1 MRKQKIKTVEQRR
14 LLLKLKN
21 LFTNIKRFKRPFSIK
36 KFFNNILIENF
47 LKMCFLLCLSQW
59 QNALFQESL
68 QYILSNKIIF
78 CITYCYHVSPAP
90 VTVYIA
96 SPSTSQEL
104 IASFFTS
111 TQENFFWGYSAW
123 SMQEIITQ
131 KNIEFTNNMT
141 VLASVSDPH
150 LLYVDPDFCLP
161 NLMFQQT
168 INIILN
174 ALSC

>member
-21 LFTNIKRFKRPFSIK
+21 LFTNIKRFKKPFSIK
-36 KFFNNILIENF
+36 KFFNHILIENF
-47 LKMCFLLCLSQW
+47 LKMCFLHCLSQW

-111 TQENFFWGYSAW
+111 TQENFFGDILLGQCRKSLL
-123 SMQEIITQ
+123 

-150 LLYVDPDFCLP
+150 LLYVDPDFCVP
-161 NLMFQQT
+161 NLMLQQT